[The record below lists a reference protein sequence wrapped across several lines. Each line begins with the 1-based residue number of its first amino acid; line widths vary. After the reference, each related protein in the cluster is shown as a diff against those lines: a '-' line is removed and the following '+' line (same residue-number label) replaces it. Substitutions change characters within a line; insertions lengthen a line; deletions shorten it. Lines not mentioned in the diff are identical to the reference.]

1 MTDVPSVPAP
11 RAEDLA
17 AAMWQRTHDG
27 RWEDRGDGQDDSR
40 VIYLADAEVAL
51 EWMRKNADQALCV
64 TSTICRPE
72 DQQS

>member
-1 MTDVPSVPAP
+1 MSDQISRHAP

-40 VIYLADAEVAL
+40 AIYLADADVAL

-64 TSTICRPE
+64 TST
-72 DQQS
+72 DAGGVQ